1 MTALIMERMK
11 VSLMVRFLLLQL
23 MKVDWFT
30 PTLMVIENEH
40 NKLLGTNYQ
49 VY

>member
-1 MTALIMERMK
+1 MTALIMGRVK
-11 VSLMVRFLLLQL
+11 VRQTVRFLLLQL

-30 PTLMVIENEH
+30 PTLMEIEQNT
-40 NKLLGTNYQ
+40 LLGTNYQ

>member
-11 VSLMVRFLLLQL
+11 VRETVRFLLLQL

-30 PTLMVIENEH
+30 PTLMMIEH
-40 NKLLGTNYQ
+40 NMQMGTNYQ

>member
-1 MTALIMERMK
+1 MTALIIGRVK
-11 VSLMVRFLLLQL
+11 VRQTVRFLLLQL

-30 PTLMVIENEH
+30 PTLMMTEH
-40 NKLLGTNYQ
+40 NMQMGTNYQ